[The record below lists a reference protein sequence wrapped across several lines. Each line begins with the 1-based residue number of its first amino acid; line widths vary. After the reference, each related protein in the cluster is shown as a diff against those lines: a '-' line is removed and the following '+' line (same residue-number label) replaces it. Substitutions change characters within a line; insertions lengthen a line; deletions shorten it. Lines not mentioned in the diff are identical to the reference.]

1 MRQDILQRFY
11 LQGYQGKIW
20 PRWLRRCIGKTEI
33 HRAWLL
39 GHLGFF
45 SEAGAA
51 YGPCR
56 PYDLKPAKL
65 EGNDLDY

>member
-1 MRQDILQRFY
+1 MRQDILQNFY
-11 LQGYQGKIW
+11 LQGYQGIIW
-20 PRWLRRCIGKTEI
+20 PRWLRRCIAGTEI

-45 SEAGAA
+45 SEARVS
-51 YGPCR
+51 YGPCA